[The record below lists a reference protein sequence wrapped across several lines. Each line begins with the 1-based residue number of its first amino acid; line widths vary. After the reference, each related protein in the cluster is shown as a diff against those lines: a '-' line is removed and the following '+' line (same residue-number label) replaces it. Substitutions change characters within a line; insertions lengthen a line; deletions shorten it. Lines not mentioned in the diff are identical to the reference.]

1 MTMYN
6 YQNPVKPQAAS
17 SKFSLGKLEVVVI
30 AVIFL
35 QSLLIAW
42 FLFLLVGTYDETLP
56 FFRLLQGAAILFAIL
71 VPVFILLEG
80 FRYNSIMAGFFIPL
94 ALYALMFPLFNSL
107 IYHLN
112 LFLDPAVIV
121 PALIGG
127 FGFGLIGLGAY
138 HMRYGVSRTFALVT
152 AGITIIFL
160 SSPMILG
167 VFLFVLTGNLV
178 SFPAMF
184 I

>member
-1 MTMYN
+1 MQKRTAGS
-6 YQNPVKPQAAS
+6 PATLS
-17 SKFSLGKLEVVVI
+17 FGKLEVLVV

-42 FLFLLVGTYDETLP
+42 FLFLLVGGYNETLP
-56 FFRLLQGAAILFAIL
+56 LFRILQGAAILFAIL

-80 FRYNSIMAGFFIPL
+80 LRYSSIMAGFFIPL

-107 IYHLN
+107 IHHLN
-112 LFLDPAVIV
+112 MFLDPTVIL

-127 FGFGLIGLGAY
+127 LGFGLIGLGAY
-138 HMRYGVSRTFALVT
+138 HMRNGVSKTFALVT
-152 AGITIIFL
+152 AGVTIIFL

-167 VFLFVLTGNLV
+167 VFLFVLTGNLMA
-178 SFPAMF
+178 FPSVF
-184 I
+184 G